1 MKMSQ
6 KYFQKN
12 ETTRTVGVLKEK
24 NKGVKKKKKKKKKC
38 KTEKKFNTDDIT
50 K

>member
-12 ETTRTVGVLKEK
+12 ETTRTVGVLYGKI
-24 NKGVKKKKKKKKKC
+24 NGVFRSVKKKKKC